1 MWSHVPKADLEI
13 VTKDD
18 LELLILLP
26 LPPKC
31 WPAKKLKILVD
42 SILRG
47 RSCSKAC
54 YTCL

>member
-18 LELLILLP
+18 LELLVLLP